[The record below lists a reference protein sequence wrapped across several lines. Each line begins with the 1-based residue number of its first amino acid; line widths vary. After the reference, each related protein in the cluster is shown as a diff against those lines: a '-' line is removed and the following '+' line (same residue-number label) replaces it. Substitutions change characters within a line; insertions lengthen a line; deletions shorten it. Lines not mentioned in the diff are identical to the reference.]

1 LSSEQRA
8 AADGKQAGRIY
19 NGRWSRNIVAQKR
32 RELCCTARGR
42 DVQAKFELRTLRT
55 MVLSCWPTL
64 NAVLVRWAKPDGA
77 MPQGPQLAD
86 LRAELKLL
94 RSTFQRGTL
103 QP

>member
-1 LSSEQRA
+1 
-8 AADGKQAGRIY
+8 
-19 NGRWSRNIVAQKR
+19 
-32 RELCCTARGR
+32 
-42 DVQAKFELRTLRT
+42 